1 MMKIF
6 ETHTHYEDDAFD
18 GDREIM
24 IEKARKAGV
33 RRFVDVGSDIKTS
46 TECLKLAENH
56 EDFYA
61 AVGIHPEYA
70 LDYDSEKLAR
80 IEALAA
86 HPKCVAIGEIGL
98 DYHWEDACPRDKQ
111 KEAFIAQ
118 LELAIR
124 LNKSIIIHSRDA
136 AEDTLE
142 ILRKYYAKGNQT
154 SSGADDSKSEEQNIA
169 AGNEA
174 ERQAL
179 TGDCGAEREG
189 LSGDRGAERQDMTGA
204 GIAKK
209 LPELVM
215 HCYGYSPEM
224 AEEFVKMGFYI
235 GVGGV
240 VTFKNAKKL
249 VETVRRCDISHLVV
263 ETDSPYM
270 SPEPE
275 RGQRNDSSKLVYV
288 VKKIAEIKGMDPE
301 YVAEKCYENACR
313 LYGL

>member
-1 MMKIF
+1 MKIF

-33 RRFVDVGSDIKTS
+33 RRFVDVGSDLSTS
-46 TECLKLAENH
+46 AECLKLAESH

-86 HPKCVAIGEIGL
+86 HPKCVAIGETGL

-142 ILRKYYAKGNQT
+142 ILRAYFPIRKQPASHLTTDGIMEKQNQM
-154 SSGADDSKSEEQNIA
+154 SSMTENFGL
-169 AGNEA
+169 EA
-174 ERQAL
+174 VKR
-179 TGDCGAEREG
+179 
-189 LSGDRGAERQDMTGA
+189 
-204 GIAKK
+204 
-209 LPELVM
+209 PELVM

-288 VKKIAEIKGMDPE
+288 VKKIAEIKGMEPE